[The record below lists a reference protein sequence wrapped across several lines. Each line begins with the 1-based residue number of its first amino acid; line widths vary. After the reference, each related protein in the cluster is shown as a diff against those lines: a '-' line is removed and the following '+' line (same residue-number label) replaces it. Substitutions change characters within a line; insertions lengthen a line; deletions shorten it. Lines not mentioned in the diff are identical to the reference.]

1 MLFKKTVRIYSCLVT
16 SPPGPL
22 STRGEGETRGLE
34 VPSPYLERG
43 FRGEV
48 NKGEYPCSILNL
60 HKRSGYKDLEVC

>member
-1 MLFKKTVRIYSCLVT
+1 MLCTQLLNPVTVVRFT

-22 STRGEGETRGLE
+22 STRGEGEKRGPE

-48 NKGEYPCSILNL
+48 NKGQYP
-60 HKRSGYKDLEVC
+60 Y